1 MTGEDAISSSL
12 VSILRLIKE
21 KRVVG
26 RQHSPHLY
34 DPRMEGAMVYTSE
47 SIASRIAW
55 CQWQKTQTSAQLDLQ
70 AWHAEEEG
78 LRDALLNI
86 DHTNQ
91 YRDYPR
97 GVFERYLLGLQD
109 GRAMIRMEG
118 LVHHHATR
126 L

>member
-1 MTGEDAISSSL
+1 MA
-12 VSILRLIKE
+12 
-21 KRVVG
+21 
-26 RQHSPHLY
+26 
-34 DPRMEGAMVYTSE
+34 YTSE

-55 CQWQKTQTSAQLDLQ
+55 CQRQKTQSSVQLDLE

-78 LRDALLNI
+78 LRDALFNR

-109 GRAMIRMEG
+109 GRAMIRIAA
-118 LVHHHATR
+118 LSQHRATSR